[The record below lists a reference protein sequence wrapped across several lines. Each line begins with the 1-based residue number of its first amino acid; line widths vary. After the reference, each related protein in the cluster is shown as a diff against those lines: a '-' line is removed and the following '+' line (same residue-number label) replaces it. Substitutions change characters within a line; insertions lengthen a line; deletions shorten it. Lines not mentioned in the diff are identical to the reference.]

1 MNVLDWLR
9 EGELKAATIKFK
21 EAIAKCR
28 DEQQRRTVRNVL
40 DPFSMVAIAYV
51 FGPKMSEELMPY
63 IGVNSVVNC
72 IGNALGRFHQDVLG
86 SANGWENHDRGFDLI
101 SEREQKLAE
110 VKNKHNTMNA
120 ANRREIEDGLRS
132 AVRQKPRGW
141 TAYLV
146 IVIPKKPERY
156 CHEIAPNVLETDG
169 ASFYELV
176 SGKNNAMHDVLDH
189 LCDNL
194 DVSHNVADW
203 VQELNSLPPKL

>member
-1 MNVLDWLR
+1 MKGLDWLR

-51 FGPKMSEELMPY
+51 FGTKTSEELMPS

-110 VKNKHNTMNA
+110 VKNKHNT
-120 ANRREIEDGLRS
+120 I
-132 AVRQKPRGW
+132 
-141 TAYLV
+141 
-146 IVIPKKPERY
+146 
-156 CHEIAPNVLETDG
+156 
-169 ASFYELV
+169 
-176 SGKNNAMHDVLDH
+176 
-189 LCDNL
+189 
-194 DVSHNVADW
+194 
-203 VQELNSLPPKL
+203 

>member
-1 MNVLDWLR
+1 M
-9 EGELKAATIKFK
+9 
-21 EAIAKCR
+21 
-28 DEQQRRTVRNVL
+28 
-40 DPFSMVAIAYV
+40 
-51 FGPKMSEELMPY
+51 
-63 IGVNSVVNC
+63 
-72 IGNALGRFHQDVLG
+72 LG

-132 AVRQKPRGW
+132 AVRQRPREW

-146 IVIPKKPERY
+146 IVIPKTPERY

-176 SGKNNAMHDVLDH
+176 SGRNNAMHDVLDH
-189 LCDNL
+189 LSDNL
-194 DVSHNVADW
+194 DVRHNVAAW
-203 VQELNSLPPKL
+203 VRELNSLPPKL

>member
-1 MNVLDWLR
+1 
-9 EGELKAATIKFK
+9 
-21 EAIAKCR
+21 
-28 DEQQRRTVRNVL
+28 
-40 DPFSMVAIAYV
+40 MVAIAYV
-51 FGPKMSEELMPY
+51 FGTKTSEELMPS

-86 SANGWENHDRGFDLI
+86 SANGWKNHDRGFDLI

-120 ANRREIEDGLRS
+120 ANRREIEDELRS
-132 AVRQKPRGW
+132 AVRQRPRGW

-146 IVIPKKPERY
+146 IVIPKTPERY
-156 CHEIAPNVLETDG
+156 CHEIVPNVLEIDG

-176 SGKNNAMHDVLDH
+176 SGRNNAMHDVLDH

-194 DVSHNVADW
+194 DVSHNVAAW
-203 VQELNSLPPKL
+203 VRELNSLPPKL

>member
-1 MNVLDWLR
+1 MKGLDWLR
-9 EGELKAATIKFK
+9 EGELKATTIKFK

-51 FGPKMSEELMPY
+51 FGTKTSEKLMPS

-132 AVRQKPRGW
+132 AVRQRPRGW

-146 IVIPKKPERY
+146 IVIPKTPERY

-176 SGKNNAMHDVLDH
+176 SGRNNAMHDVLDH
-189 LCDNL
+189 LSDNL
-194 DVSHNVADW
+194 DVRHNVAAW
-203 VQELNSLPPKL
+203 VRELNSLPPKL